1 MKHDCPVKQ
10 QVRPV
15 QMNNVNLPVHP
26 PQFPP
31 LRYVMVTL
39 DGKPVR
45 ALLDGGAQCC
55 AVLKTLVPPLPDDVP
70 TLRNYSI
77 HGSGNNPFTR
87 VTISAS
93 GITHDVESLV

>member
-15 QMNNVNLPVHP
+15 QMNNVTLPVHP
-26 PQFPP
+26 LQFPP

-39 DGKPVR
+39 DGKPVC

-55 AVLKTLVPPLPDDVP
+55 AVLKTLVPRLPEDVP

-77 HGSGNNPFTR
+77 HGSGNNALT
-87 VTISAS
+87 SK
-93 GITHDVESLV
+93 